1 MDPEVES
8 RLGRKKTCFK
18 TMGRKCYWIGL
29 KEDRLGKK
37 KKDYLLGEIFILWCK
52 TYID

>member
-1 MDPEVES
+1 
-8 RLGRKKTCFK
+8 
-18 TMGRKCYWIGL
+18 MGRKCYWIGL